1 MCTCVWVLLAHTYI
15 ELEWKYGKYIE
26 RQKNLNTGDSLASS
40 VQKFRSNNEHKKRR
54 MLFCCCCSLFS
65 FVYKTN
71 DVILL
76 LLFTFVVYIRFGFVI
91 FFSSLTTFA
100 VFLRFFCTV
109 FYAVSFALSLCL
121 CHRLVNNIK
130 TYRLPYT
137 YTLIWTTFSG
147 LALIFV
153 LVSKCMN
160 ETATDSRKK

>member
-1 MCTCVWVLLAHTYI
+1 MCTCMWVLLAHTYI

-109 FYAVSFALSLCL
+109 FYAVSFALSLSVFVTDL
-121 CHRLVNNIK
+121 LITLKPIDYHTLTHLLGLPFLV
-130 TYRLPYT
+130 L
-137 YTLIWTTFSG
+137 L
-147 LALIFV
+147 
-153 LVSKCMN
+153 
-160 ETATDSRKK
+160 